1 MIIRYLFGAEG
12 NCCCEDNNNNYLRL
26 ERFDSWTFEGI
37 RSGNVTIM
45 FRGGFRFWRTLDILN
60 TYSYRNYL
68 VVFYFLFFVLE
79 ILEMRKAYDC

>member
-1 MIIRYLFGAEG
+1 MQKVI

-45 FRGGFRFWRTLDILN
+45 FRGGFRFWRILDILN

-79 ILEMRKAYDC
+79 ILEMRKVYDC